1 MKTEDCMH
9 MAPRDT
15 IRGPLR
21 CGRRDSTPRGTEE
34 CARAVVGIAV
44 PPAVGFRKSS
54 DLNAKEQLMRTR
66 TSVTAGALALAFG
79 LAGNAQAGTLEDVQ
93 ARGTL
98 NCVVSTGIAGFAYPD
113 DAGEWHGF
121 DIDFCR
127 ATAAA
132 VLGDPNA
139 IKAVTSTGK
148 TRFTKLNAGEGDV
161 LWRNT
166 TVTFSR
172 DVGVKLRFHG
182 INYYDG
188 QGFMTRKDLGVSSAS
203 ELDGASVCIQTGTTT
218 ELNLADYFHANG
230 MKYEAVTI
238 ETNDEARQNYLAGRC
253 DVYTTDASGL
263 AATRSTFTDPEN
275 HMILPEIISKE
286 PLGPATRHGDDQW
299 SDIVTWVLNATITAE
314 EKGVTMENV
323 DDMKANS
330 KDPEVLRLLGAEG
343 NQGAELGLSADFA
356 YNIIKSV
363 GNYGEIFERNIGV
376 NTPIGLARGLNAL
389 WTDGGLQY
397 SPPFR

>member
-1 MKTEDCMH
+1 MKT
-9 MAPRDT
+9 T
-15 IRGPLR
+15 ITNVLILAL
-21 CGRRDSTPRGTEE
+21 T
-34 CARAVVGIAV
+34 
-44 PPAVGFRKSS
+44 
-54 DLNAKEQLMRTR
+54 
-66 TSVTAGALALAFG
+66 LALASV
-79 LAGNAQAGTLEDVQ
+79 ARAGTLDDVQ
-93 ARGTL
+93 TRGVL
-98 NCVVSTGIAGFAYPD
+98 NCVVSTGIAGFAYT
-113 DAGEWHGF
+113 DANGEWHGF

-132 VLGDPNA
+132 VLGDPTA
-139 IKAVTSTGK
+139 IKAVTATGK

-166 TVTFSR
+166 TITFSR

-182 INYYDG
+182 VNYYDG
-188 QGFMTRKDLGVSSAS
+188 QGFMVPKALGVTSAT

-218 ELNLADYFHANG
+218 ELNLADYFLVNA
-230 MKYEAVTI
+230 MKYEGVTI
-238 ETNDEARQNYLAGRC
+238 ETNEEARQNYLAGRC

-263 AATRSTFTDPEN
+263 AATRSTFTEPES

-314 EKGVTMENV
+314 EKGITSTNV
-323 DDMKANS
+323 DEMKTS
-330 KDPEVLRLLGAEG
+330 TDPEILRLLGMEG
-343 NQGAELGLSADFA
+343 NQGEELGLSTDWA
-356 YNIIKSV
+356 YDIIKSV

>member
-1 MKTEDCMH
+1 MKAMNH
-9 MAPRDT
+9 A
-15 IRGPLR
+15 ILG
-21 CGRRDSTPRGTEE
+21 
-34 CARAVVGIAV
+34 AVV
-44 PPAVGFRKSS
+44 
-54 DLNAKEQLMRTR
+54 
-66 TSVTAGALALAFG
+66 LALGVVAS
-79 LAGNAQAGTLEDVQ
+79 ARAGTLEDVQ
-93 ARGTL
+93 ARGVL
-98 NCVVSTGIAGFAYPD
+98 NCVVSTGVAGFAYPD

-132 VLGDPNA
+132 VLGDPGA

-166 TVTFSR
+166 TITFSR

-182 INYYDG
+182 VNYYDG
-188 QGFMTRKDLGVSSAS
+188 QGFMVPKALGVSSAT

-218 ELNLADYFHANG
+218 ELNLADYFHSSN
-230 MKYEAVTI
+230 MSYEAVTI
-238 ETNDEARQNYLAGRC
+238 ETNDEARQNYIEGRC

-263 AATRSTFTDPEN
+263 AATRSTFSDPEN
-275 HMILPEIISKE
+275 HVILPEIISKE

-299 SDIVTWVLNATITAE
+299 SDIVTWVLNAIITAE
-314 EKGVTMENV
+314 EKGVTSANV
-323 DDMKANS
+323 DDMKSSN
-330 KDPEVLRLLGAEG
+330 DPEVLRLLGVEG
-343 NQGAELGLSADFA
+343 NQGEELGLSADWA
-356 YNIIKSV
+356 YNIIKAV

-376 NTPIGLARGLNAL
+376 ETPIGLERGLNAL
-389 WTDGGLQY
+389 WTAGGLQY

>member
-1 MKTEDCMH
+1 MK
-9 MAPRDT
+9 
-15 IRGPLR
+15 
-21 CGRRDSTPRGTEE
+21 
-34 CARAVVGIAV
+34 
-44 PPAVGFRKSS
+44 K
-54 DLNAKEQLMRTR
+54 
-66 TSVTAGALALAFG
+66 TAIALAVIAAALTIGPQVAT
-79 LAGNAQAGTLEDVQ
+79 AGTLDDVKS
-93 ARGTL
+93 RGVL
-98 NCVVSTGIAGFAYPD
+98 RCVVSTGVPGFAYPD
-113 DAGEWHGF
+113 ASGAWKGF

-132 VLGDPNA
+132 VLGDA
-139 IKAVTSTGK
+139 SKIKAVTSTGK

-166 TVTFSR
+166 TITFSR

-182 INYYDG
+182 VNYYDG
-188 QGFMTRKDLGVSSAS
+188 QGFLVKKALGVKSAK
-203 ELDGASVCIQTGTTT
+203 ELNGASICIQTGTTT

-238 ETNDEARQNYLAGRC
+238 ETNDEARQNYTSGRC

-263 AATRSTFTDPEN
+263 AATRSTFSDPQN
-275 HMILPEIISKE
+275 HIVLPEIISKE
-286 PLGPATRHGDDQW
+286 PLGPATRQGDDQW

-314 EKGVTMENV
+314 EKGITQANV
-323 DDMKANS
+323 DKMKSS
-330 KDPEVLRLLGAEG
+330 KDPEVLRLLGVEG
-343 NQGAELGLSADFA
+343 SQGKELGLSNDWA

-376 NTPIGLARGLNAL
+376 NTPIGLPRGLNAL
-389 WTDGGLQY
+389 WTEGGLQY

>member
-1 MKTEDCMH
+1 M
-9 MAPRDT
+9 R
-15 IRGPLR
+15 PLNVL
-21 CGRRDSTPRGTEE
+21 TATL
-34 CARAVVGIAV
+34 VVASFTV
-44 PPAVGFRKSS
+44 AAAAS
-54 DLNAKEQLMRTR
+54 
-66 TSVTAGALALAFG
+66 
-79 LAGNAQAGTLEDVQ
+79 AGTLEDVK
-93 ARGTL
+93 ARGVL
-98 NCVVSTGIAGFAYPD
+98 RCVVSTGIAGFAYPD
-113 DAGEWHGF
+113 ANGVWKGF

-132 VLGDPNA
+132 VLGDA
-139 IKAVTSTGK
+139 SKIKAVTSTGK
-148 TRFTKLNAGEGDV
+148 TRFTLLNSGEGDV

-188 QGFMTRKDLGVSSAS
+188 QGFMVSKELGVSSAK

-230 MKYEAVTI
+230 MKYEAVTL
-238 ETNDEARQNYLAGRC
+238 ETNDESRQNYTAGRC

-263 AATRSTFTDPEN
+263 ASTRSTFTDPEN
-275 HMILPEIISKE
+275 HIILPEIISKE

-299 SDIVTWVLNATITAE
+299 SDIITWVLNATVTAE
-314 EKGVTMENV
+314 EKGVTSANI
-323 DDMKANS
+323 DSMKKS
-330 KDPEVLRLLGAEG
+330 KDPEILRLLGVEG
-343 NQGAELGLSADFA
+343 SQGKELGLSTDWA

-376 NTPIGLARGLNAL
+376 KTPIGLERGLNAL
-389 WTDGGLQY
+389 WINGGLQY

>member
-1 MKTEDCMH
+1 M
-9 MAPRDT
+9 R
-15 IRGPLR
+15 PLNVL
-21 CGRRDSTPRGTEE
+21 TATL
-34 CARAVVGIAV
+34 VVASFTV
-44 PPAVGFRKSS
+44 AAAAS
-54 DLNAKEQLMRTR
+54 
-66 TSVTAGALALAFG
+66 
-79 LAGNAQAGTLEDVQ
+79 AGTLEDVK
-93 ARGTL
+93 ARGVL
-98 NCVVSTGIAGFAYPD
+98 RCVVSTGIAGFAYPD
-113 DAGEWHGF
+113 ANGVWKGF

-132 VLGDPNA
+132 VLGDA
-139 IKAVTSTGK
+139 SKIKAVTSTGK
-148 TRFTKLNAGEGDV
+148 TRFTLLNSGEGDV

-188 QGFMTRKDLGVSSAS
+188 QGFMVSKELGVSSAK

-230 MKYEAVTI
+230 MKYEAVTL
-238 ETNDEARQNYLAGRC
+238 ETNDESRQNYTAGRC
-253 DVYTTDASGL
+253 DVYTTDASAL
-263 AATRSTFTDPEN
+263 ASTRSTFTDPEN
-275 HMILPEIISKE
+275 HIILPEIISKE

-299 SDIVTWVLNATITAE
+299 SDIITWVLNATVTAE
-314 EKGVTMENV
+314 EKGVTSANI
-323 DDMKANS
+323 DSMKKS
-330 KDPEVLRLLGAEG
+330 KDPEILRLLGVEG
-343 NQGAELGLSADFA
+343 SQGKELGLSTDWA

-376 NTPIGLARGLNAL
+376 KTPIGLERGLNAL
-389 WTDGGLQY
+389 WINGGLQY

>member
-1 MKTEDCMH
+1 MK
-9 MAPRDT
+9 
-15 IRGPLR
+15 
-21 CGRRDSTPRGTEE
+21 ST
-34 CARAVVGIAV
+34 
-44 PPAVGFRKSS
+44 
-54 DLNAKEQLMRTR
+54 
-66 TSVTAGALALAFG
+66 TSVTAGVLALSLG
-79 LAGNAQAGTLEDVQ
+79 LASGAQAGTLEDVQ
-93 ARGTL
+93 ARGVL
-98 NCVVSTGIAGFAYPD
+98 NCVVSTGVAGFAYPD

-121 DIDFCR
+121 DVDFCR

-132 VLGDPNA
+132 VLGDSKA

-166 TVTFSR
+166 TITFSR

-182 INYYDG
+182 VNYYDG
-188 QGFMTRKDLGVSSAS
+188 QGFMVPKGLGVSSAK

-218 ELNLADYFHANG
+218 ELNLADYFHSNG

-275 HMILPEIISKE
+275 HVILPEIISKE

-314 EKGVTMENV
+314 EKGVTSANV

-330 KDPEVLRLLGAEG
+330 KDPEVLRLLGVEG
-343 NQGAELGLSADFA
+343 NQGAELGLSDDWA

-376 NTPIGLARGLNAL
+376 NTPIGLARGHNAL

>member
-1 MKTEDCMH
+1 MK
-9 MAPRDT
+9 
-15 IRGPLR
+15 
-21 CGRRDSTPRGTEE
+21 
-34 CARAVVGIAV
+34 
-44 PPAVGFRKSS
+44 
-54 DLNAKEQLMRTR
+54 N
-66 TSVTAGALALAFG
+66 TAIALAVITAALTFG
-79 LAGNAQAGTLEDVQ
+79 PQVAKAGTLDDVKS
-93 ARGTL
+93 RGVL
-98 NCVVSTGIAGFAYPD
+98 RCVVSTGIAGFAYPD
-113 DAGEWHGF
+113 ASGVWKGF

-132 VLGDPNA
+132 VLGDA
-139 IKAVTSTGK
+139 SKIKAVTSTGK

-166 TVTFSR
+166 TITFSR

-182 INYYDG
+182 VNYYDG
-188 QGFMTRKDLGVSSAS
+188 QGFMVKKALGVKSAK
-203 ELDGASVCIQTGTTT
+203 ELNGASICIQTGTTT

-238 ETNDEARQNYLAGRC
+238 ETNDEARQNYTSGRC

-263 AATRSTFTDPEN
+263 AATRSTFSDPQN
-275 HMILPEIISKE
+275 HIVLPEIISKE

-314 EKGVTMENV
+314 EKGITQANV
-323 DDMKANS
+323 DKMKSS
-330 KDPEVLRLLGAEG
+330 KDPEVLRLLGVEG
-343 NQGAELGLSADFA
+343 SQGKELGLSNDWA

-376 NTPIGLARGLNAL
+376 NTPLGIERGINAL
-389 WTDGGLQY
+389 WTDGGLIY

>member
-1 MKTEDCMH
+1 MFTKT
-9 MAPRDT
+9 
-15 IRGPLR
+15 
-21 CGRRDSTPRGTEE
+21 STTL
-34 CARAVVGIAV
+34 C
-44 PPAVGFRKSS
+44 
-54 DLNAKEQLMRTR
+54 
-66 TSVTAGALALAFG
+66 ALALFG
-79 LAGNAQAGTLEDVQ
+79 TAATVQAGTLEDVK
-93 ARGTL
+93 ARGSL

-113 DAGEWHGF
+113 ASGKWQGF

-132 VLGDPNA
+132 VVGDA
-139 IKAVTSTGK
+139 GKIKAVTSTGK

-188 QGFMTRKDLGVSSAS
+188 QGFMVKKDLGVKSAKD
-203 ELDGASVCIQTGTTT
+203 LDGASICIQTGTTT

-230 MKYEAVTI
+230 MKYEAVPI
-238 ETNDEARQNYLAGRC
+238 ETNDEARQNYISGRC

-263 AATRSTFTDPEN
+263 AATRSTFTDPQN
-275 HMILPEIISKE
+275 HMILPEIVSKE

-314 EKGVTMENV
+314 EKGITRANV
-323 DDMKANS
+323 DSMKSS
-330 KDPEVLRLLGAEG
+330 KDPEVLRLLGVEG
-343 NQGAELGLSADFA
+343 NQGEELGLSKDWA
-356 YNIIKSV
+356 YQIIKQV
-363 GNYGEIFERNIGV
+363 GNYGEIFERNIGKD
-376 NTPIGLARGLNAL
+376 TPIGLARGLNAL
-389 WTDGGLQY
+389 WTDGGLIY

>member
-1 MKTEDCMH
+1 MK
-9 MAPRDT
+9 
-15 IRGPLR
+15 
-21 CGRRDSTPRGTEE
+21 
-34 CARAVVGIAV
+34 
-44 PPAVGFRKSS
+44 K
-54 DLNAKEQLMRTR
+54 
-66 TSVTAGALALAFG
+66 TAIALAVIAAALTIGPQVAT
-79 LAGNAQAGTLEDVQ
+79 AGTLDDVKS
-93 ARGTL
+93 RGVL
-98 NCVVSTGIAGFAYPD
+98 RCVVSTGIPGFAYPD
-113 DAGEWHGF
+113 ASGAWKGF

-132 VLGDPNA
+132 VLGDA
-139 IKAVTSTGK
+139 SKIKAVTSTGK

-166 TVTFSR
+166 TITFSR

-182 INYYDG
+182 VNYYDG
-188 QGFMTRKDLGVSSAS
+188 QGFLVKKALGVKSAK
-203 ELDGASVCIQTGTTT
+203 ELNGASVCIQTGTTT

-238 ETNDEARQNYLAGRC
+238 ETNDEARQNYTSGRC

-263 AATRSTFTDPEN
+263 SATRSTFSDPQN
-275 HMILPEIISKE
+275 HIVLPEIISKE
-286 PLGPATRHGDDQW
+286 PLGPATRQGDDQW

-314 EKGVTMENV
+314 EKGITQANV
-323 DDMKANS
+323 DKMKSS
-330 KDPEVLRLLGAEG
+330 KDPEVLRLLGVEG
-343 NQGAELGLSADFA
+343 SQGKELGLSNDWA

-376 NTPIGLARGLNAL
+376 NTPIGLPRGLNAL
-389 WTDGGLQY
+389 WTKGGLQY

>member
-1 MKTEDCMH
+1 M
-9 MAPRDT
+9 R
-15 IRGPLR
+15 PLNVL
-21 CGRRDSTPRGTEE
+21 T
-34 CARAVVGIAV
+34 AAVALAG
-44 PPAVGFRKSS
+44 
-54 DLNAKEQLMRTR
+54 
-66 TSVTAGALALAFG
+66 VTVAGAAS
-79 LAGNAQAGTLEDVQ
+79 AGTLEDVKS
-93 ARGTL
+93 RGVL
-98 NCVVSTGIAGFAYPD
+98 RCVVSTGIAGFAYPD
-113 DAGEWHGF
+113 ASGVWKGF

-132 VLGDPNA
+132 VLGDSGK

-148 TRFTKLNAGEGDV
+148 TRFTLLNSGEGDV

-188 QGFMTRKDLGVSSAS
+188 QGFMVNKNLGIKSAL

-238 ETNDEARQNYLAGRC
+238 ETNDEGRQNYTAGRC

-275 HMILPEIISKE
+275 HVILPEIISKE

-299 SDIVTWVLNATITAE
+299 SDIVTWVLNATVTAE
-314 EKGVTMENV
+314 EKGVTSANI
-323 DDMKANS
+323 DSMKSS
-330 KDPEVLRLLGAEG
+330 KDPEILRLLGVEG
-343 NQGAELGLSADFA
+343 SQGEELGLSKDWA
-356 YNIIKSV
+356 YRIIKSV

-376 NTPIGLARGLNAL
+376 NTPIGLERGLNAL
-389 WTDGGLQY
+389 WTNGGLQY

>member
-1 MKTEDCMH
+1 MKAMMH
-9 MAPRDT
+9 V
-15 IRGPLR
+15 ILGV
-21 CGRRDSTPRGTEE
+21 
-34 CARAVVGIAV
+34 AVLALGLV
-44 PPAVGFRKSS
+44 
-54 DLNAKEQLMRTR
+54 
-66 TSVTAGALALAFG
+66 AGAR
-79 LAGNAQAGTLEDVQ
+79 AGTLEDVQ
-93 ARGTL
+93 ARGVL
-98 NCVVSTGIAGFAYPD
+98 NCVVSTGVAGFAYPD
-113 DAGEWHGF
+113 DAGVWHGF

-132 VLGDPNA
+132 VLGDANA

-166 TVTFSR
+166 TITFSR

-182 INYYDG
+182 VNYYDG
-188 QGFMTRKDLGVSSAS
+188 QGFMVPASLEVSSAS
-203 ELDGASVCIQTGTTT
+203 QLDGASVCIQTGTTT
-218 ELNLADYFHANG
+218 ELNLADYFHSNG
-230 MKYEAVTI
+230 MSYEAVAI
-238 ETNDEARQNYLAGRC
+238 ETNDEARQNYLEGRC

-275 HMILPEIISKE
+275 HVILPEIISKE

-299 SDIVTWVLNATITAE
+299 SDIVTWVLNATVTAE
-314 EKGVTMENV
+314 EKGVTSANV
-323 DDMKANS
+323 DEMKSSN
-330 KDPEVLRLLGAEG
+330 DPEVLRLLGVEG
-343 NQGAELGLSADFA
+343 NQGEELGLSADWA

-376 NTPIGLARGLNAL
+376 NTPIGLERGLNAL